1 MGYSMEIQRQGSE
14 IVITGNIKNTSDYQS
29 IKDNVNAL
37 VQSGAKSIIVKTPE
51 SFSMTS
57 SVIGFFIKVIFQD
70 KVSIHVYV
78 KDDRL
83 YSLLEDLNLIE
94 TFKVKKY

>member
-1 MGYSMEIQRQGSE
+1 MEIQRQGSE

-70 KVSIHVYV
+70 KVSIHVDV

>member
-1 MGYSMEIQRQGSE
+1 MEIRRNGSE
-14 IVITGNIKNTSDYQS
+14 IVISGNIKNTADYQS
-29 IKDNVNAL
+29 IKDNVSACI
-37 VQSGAKSIIVKTPE
+37 QEGSRSIIVKTPE

-70 KVSIHVYV
+70 KVPIHVYI

-94 TFKVKKY
+94 TFKVQKY

>member
-1 MGYSMEIQRQGSE
+1 MEIHRHGTE
-14 IVITGNIKNTSDYQS
+14 IIINGNIKNTADYQL
-29 IKDNVNAL
+29 IKDNVNSL
-37 VQSGAKSIIVKTPE
+37 VQSGSKSIIVKTPE

-70 KVSIHVYV
+70 KVAIHVYV

-94 TFKVKKY
+94 TFKVQKY

>member
-1 MGYSMEIQRQGSE
+1 MEIQRQGSE

-37 VQSGAKSIIVKTPE
+37 VQSGAKSIIFKTPE

>member
-1 MGYSMEIQRQGSE
+1 MEIQRQGSE

-29 IKDNVNAL
+29 
-37 VQSGAKSIIVKTPE
+37 
-51 SFSMTS
+51 
-57 SVIGFFIKVIFQD
+57 IKVIFQD

>member
-1 MGYSMEIQRQGSE
+1 MEIKRNGSE
-14 IVITGNIKNTSDYQS
+14 LVISGNIKNTTDYQT
-29 IKDNVNAL
+29 IKDNVNEL
-37 VQSGAKSIIVKTPE
+37 IKSGSKSIIVKTPE

-70 KVSIHVYV
+70 KVPIHVYV

-83 YSLLEDLNLIE
+83 YSLLEDLNLLD
-94 TFKVKKY
+94 TFKVQKY

>member
-1 MGYSMEIQRQGSE
+1 MEIQRQGSE

-51 SFSMTS
+51 SFSTS

>member
-1 MGYSMEIQRQGSE
+1 MEIQRQGSE

-37 VQSGAKSIIVKTPE
+37 VQSGAKSIIIKTPE

>member
-1 MGYSMEIQRQGSE
+1 MEIHRHGSE
-14 IVITGNIKNTSDYQS
+14 IVINGNIKNTADYQS

-37 VQSGAKSIIVKTPE
+37 VSSGIKSIIVKTPE

-70 KVSIHVYV
+70 KVAIQ
-78 KDDRL
+78 RL

-94 TFKVKKY
+94 TFKVQKY

>member
-1 MGYSMEIQRQGSE
+1 MEIQRQGSE

-83 YSLLEDLNLIE
+83 YSLLEDLSLIE

>member
-1 MGYSMEIQRQGSE
+1 MEIKRNGSE
-14 IVITGNIKNTSDYQS
+14 IIISGNIKNTTDYQE
-29 IKDNVNAL
+29 IKDNVNEL
-37 VQSGAKSIIVKTPE
+37 IKSGSKSIIVKTPE

-70 KVSIHVYV
+70 KVPIHVYV

-83 YSLLEDLNLIE
+83 YSLLEDLNLID
-94 TFKVKKY
+94 TFKVQKY

>member
-1 MGYSMEIQRQGSE
+1 
-14 IVITGNIKNTSDYQS
+14 
-29 IKDNVNAL
+29 
-37 VQSGAKSIIVKTPE
+37 
-51 SFSMTS
+51 MTS

>member
-1 MGYSMEIQRQGSE
+1 MEIQRQGSE

-70 KVSIHVYV
+70 KVSIHVYL

>member
-1 MGYSMEIQRQGSE
+1 MEIQRQGSE

-70 KVSIHVYV
+70 KVSI
-78 KDDRL
+78 L
-83 YSLLEDLNLIE
+83 SLIHI
-94 TFKVKKY
+94 

>member
-1 MGYSMEIQRQGSE
+1 MEIQRQGSE
-14 IVITGNIKNTSDYQS
+14 IVITGNIKNTSDYQ
-29 IKDNVNAL
+29 
-37 VQSGAKSIIVKTPE
+37 
-51 SFSMTS
+51 
-57 SVIGFFIKVIFQD
+57 FIKVIFQD

>member
-1 MGYSMEIQRQGSE
+1 MEIRRNGSE
-14 IVITGNIKNTSDYQS
+14 IVITGNIKNTADYKM
-29 IKDNVNAL
+29 IKDNVSACI
-37 VQSGAKSIIVKTPE
+37 QGGSKSIIVKTPE

-70 KVSIHVYV
+70 KVPIHVYV

-94 TFKVKKY
+94 TFKVQKY

>member
-1 MGYSMEIQRQGSE
+1 MEIKRNGSE
-14 IVITGNIKNTSDYQS
+14 IIISGNIKNTTDYQA
-29 IKDNVNAL
+29 IKDNVNEL
-37 VQSGAKSIIVKTPE
+37 IKSGSKSIIVKTPE

-70 KVSIHVYV
+70 KVPIHVYV

-83 YSLLEDLNLIE
+83 YSLLEDLNLID
-94 TFKVKKY
+94 TFKVQKY

>member
-1 MGYSMEIQRQGSE
+1 MEIHRHGSE
-14 IVITGNIKNTSDYQS
+14 IIINDNIKNTADYQL
-29 IKDNVNAL
+29 IKDNVNSL
-37 VQSGAKSIIVKTPE
+37 VQSGTKSIIVKTPE

-70 KVSIHVYV
+70 KVAIHVYV

-94 TFKVKKY
+94 IFKVQKY

>member
-1 MGYSMEIQRQGSE
+1 MEIHRHGSE
-14 IVITGNIKNTSDYQS
+14 IVINGNIKNTSDYQA

-37 VQSGAKSIIVKTPE
+37 VQSGTKSIIVKTLE

-70 KVSIHVYV
+70 KVAIHVYV
-78 KDDRL
+78 KDERL

-94 TFKVKKY
+94 TFKVQKY

>member
-1 MGYSMEIQRQGSE
+1 MDIRKTGSE
-14 IVITGNIKNTSDYQS
+14 IVISGNIKNTADYQT
-29 IKDNVNAL
+29 IKDNINEL
-37 VQSGAKSIIVKTPE
+37 IQSGSKSIIIKTPE

-57 SVIGFFIKVIFQD
+57 SVIGFLIKVIFQD
-70 KVSIHVYV
+70 KVPIHVYV

-94 TFKVKKY
+94 TFKVQRY

>member
-1 MGYSMEIQRQGSE
+1 MEIQRQGSE

-83 YSLLEDLNLIE
+83 YSLLEDLNLSE

>member
-1 MGYSMEIQRQGSE
+1 MEISKIGNE
-14 IVITGNIKNTSDYQS
+14 ITIMGNIKNTADYQK
-29 IKDNVNAL
+29 IKDSVSEL
-37 VQSGAKSIIVKTPE
+37 VKGGTSSIIIKTPE

-57 SVIGFFIKVIFQD
+57 SVIGFFIKVIYQD

-83 YSLLEDLNLIE
+83 YSLLEDLNLID
-94 TFKVKKY
+94 TFKVMRY

>member
-1 MGYSMEIQRQGSE
+1 MEIQRQGSE
-14 IVITGNIKNTSDYQS
+14 IVITGNIKNTSNYQS

>member
-1 MGYSMEIQRQGSE
+1 MEIQRQGSE

-51 SFSMTS
+51 SFSMKS

>member
-1 MGYSMEIQRQGSE
+1 MNIIYRDPLELYVGYVVGR
-14 IVITGNIKNTSDYQS
+14 IVKTPFANE
-29 IKDNVNAL
+29 V
-37 VQSGAKSIIVKTPE
+37 AKSIIVKTPE

>member
-1 MGYSMEIQRQGSE
+1 MEIHRHGSE
-14 IVITGNIKNTSDYQS
+14 IIINGNIKNTADYQL
-29 IKDNVNAL
+29 IKDNANSL
-37 VQSGAKSIIVKTPE
+37 VQSGTKSIIVKTPE

-70 KVSIHVYV
+70 KVTIHVYV

-94 TFKVKKY
+94 TFKVQKY

>member
-1 MGYSMEIQRQGSE
+1 MEIKRNGSE
-14 IVITGNIKNTSDYQS
+14 IIISGNIKNTTDYQA
-29 IKDNVNAL
+29 IKDNVNEL
-37 VQSGAKSIIVKTPE
+37 IKSGSKSIIVKTPE

-70 KVSIHVYV
+70 KVPIHVYV

-83 YSLLEDLNLIE
+83 YSLLEDLNLLD
-94 TFKVKKY
+94 TFKVQKY

>member
-1 MGYSMEIQRQGSE
+1 MEIKRNGSE
-14 IVITGNIKNTSDYQS
+14 IIISGNIKNTTDYQT
-29 IKDNVNAL
+29 IKDNVNEL
-37 VQSGAKSIIVKTPE
+37 IKSGSKSIIVKTPE

-70 KVSIHVYV
+70 KVAIHVYV
-78 KDDRL
+78 KDERL

-94 TFKVKKY
+94 TFKVQKY

>member
-1 MGYSMEIQRQGSE
+1 MDIRKTGSE
-14 IVITGNIKNTSDYQS
+14 IVISGNIKNTADYQT
-29 IKDNVNAL
+29 IKDNINEL
-37 VQSGAKSIIVKTPE
+37 IQSGSKSIIIKTPE

-57 SVIGFFIKVIFQD
+57 SVIGFLIKVIFQD

-94 TFKVKKY
+94 TFKVQRY

>member
-1 MGYSMEIQRQGSE
+1 MEIQRNGSE
-14 IVITGNIKNTSDYQS
+14 IIISGNIKNTADYQN
-29 IKDNVNAL
+29 IKDNINTL
-37 VQSGAKSIIVKTPE
+37 VKSGVKSVVVKTPE

-70 KVSIHVYV
+70 KVAIHVYV
-78 KDDRL
+78 KDERL

-94 TFKVKKY
+94 TFKVQRY

>member
-1 MGYSMEIQRQGSE
+1 MEIQRQGSE

-57 SVIGFFIKVIFQD
+57 SVIGFFIKVIFQE

>member
-1 MGYSMEIQRQGSE
+1 MEIQSQCSE
-14 IVITGNIKNTSDYQS
+14 LLITGNIKNTSDYQS